1 MCEKHR
7 EKKSPNLL
15 STSIAVNQFISHR
28 RSSLEMKD
36 GDVIFSRHVQRWE
49 AVWGAFPKFSYLLFT
64 TMKGCQVGLIIPID
78 YSSVDPFL
86 ICIHKHAQPF

>member
-28 RSSLEMKD
+28 RSSLEMKE
-36 GDVIFSRHVQRWE
+36 GDVIFSRHVQR
-49 AVWGAFPKFSYLLFT
+49 
-64 TMKGCQVGLIIPID
+64 
-78 YSSVDPFL
+78 
-86 ICIHKHAQPF
+86 